1 MVLEIHM
8 WYINHF
14 YLVPSPT
21 SSPKIVIQQIKTHVN
36 PMPKE
41 PRHIVGAKSKT
52 IGGNKNQEWENTQTT
67 PQVPPPYSL
76 YYFQV
81 ILQICSPHFWK

>member
-1 MVLEIHM
+1 
-8 WYINHF
+8 
-14 YLVPSPT
+14 
-21 SSPKIVIQQIKTHVN
+21 
-36 PMPKE
+36 MPKE